1 MGGHVK
7 DMYHLPICSPQWFL
21 RNISYMGILGLIYR
35 GLLTILRKLLLQDFV
50 IFLSG
55 QQNIVLHVENY
66 INILKR

>member
-1 MGGHVK
+1 MK
-7 DMYHLPICSPQWFL
+7 DMYYMPIYSPRWFL
-21 RNISYMGILGLIYR
+21 HNISYMGILGLIYR
-35 GLLTILRKLLLQDFV
+35 GLLTILRKFLLQDFV